1 MKLCHLCLDLRDGLE
16 RQVDRQTTHG
26 ETCDLC
32 RRIETENP
40 APDPSTCV
48 RH

>member
-1 MKLCHLCLDLRDGLE
+1 MKLCHLCLDLRDGL
-16 RQVDRQTTHG
+16 QSDRRTTWG

-40 APDPSTCV
+40 TPDPSN
-48 RH
+48 